1 MRCSRGYKGHGTIAC
16 ANLHCGRYR
25 DQSQDA
31 CMTVHQRNLSTP
43 IDPVKLDR
51 LAEVAVKVGLQLAPG
66 QDLLLTGPAA
76 ALPLV
81 RRIAEHA
88 YKAGAGLVTPFFS
101 DEDMTLARYRHGHD
115 ASFDRAA
122 DWLYE
127 GMAKALGNNTAR
139 LAIVGDNPM
148 LLSNEDPAKVSRASK
163 ANSMAYQPALQKVV
177 NFDVN
182 WNIVAYPSLSWA
194 KQVFPEDEEDVAV
207 AKLADAIFAASR
219 VDNENA
225 VAAWQKHNATLRSR
239 TEWLNAHGLRAL
251 HYSGPGTDLTVGLAD
266 GHEWEGGASTA
277 KNGIVCN
284 PNIPTEEVFTT
295 PHARRVSGY
304 VVSSKPLSYQG
315 TLIEDI
321 AVRFEEGRIV
331 DAKATRGEQVLN
343 NVLDTDE
350 GARRLG
356 EVALL
361 PHSSPISK
369 SGLLFF
375 NTLFDENAACHIA
388 LGQCYSKCFIDGGKL
403 TPEQIAA
410 QGGNK
415 SFIHIDWMIGSDQTD
430 IDGIHA
436 DGRRVPV
443 FRKGEWA

>member
-1 MRCSRGYKGHGTIAC
+1 MTI
-16 ANLHCGRYR
+16 
-25 DQSQDA
+25 
-31 CMTVHQRNLSTP
+31 HQRSP
-43 IDPVKLDR
+43 SASIDPVKLDR
-51 LAEVAVKVGLQLAPG
+51 LAEVAIKVGLQLKPG
-66 QDLLLTGPAA
+66 QNLLVTAPTV

-88 YKAGAGLVTPFFS
+88 YKAGAGLVTPILS
-101 DEDMTLARYRHGHD
+101 DEEVALSRYRFAPD

-122 DWLYE
+122 GWLYD
-127 GMAKALGNNTAR
+127 GMAKAFSDNTAR

-148 LLSNEDPAKVSRASK
+148 LLAGEDPAKVARASK
-163 ANSMAYQPALQKVV
+163 ANSMAYKPALERIV
-177 NFDVN
+177 NFDIN
-182 WNIVAYPSLSWA
+182 WNIIAYPSLAWA
-194 KQVFPEDEEDVAV
+194 KLVFPDDEENVAV

-219 VDNENA
+219 VDNDDA
-225 VAAWQKHNATLRSR
+225 VASWKKHNAVLRER
-239 TEWLNAHGLRAL
+239 TEWLNGQRFDAL
-251 HYSGPGTDLTVGLAD
+251 QYSGPGTDLLIGLAD

-277 KNGIVCN
+277 KNGITCN
-284 PNIPTEEVFTT
+284 ANIPTEEVFTT
-295 PHARRVSGY
+295 PHARRVSGH

-315 TLIEDI
+315 SLIDNI

-331 DAKATRGEQVLN
+331 EAKASRGEEVLN
-343 NVLDTDE
+343 KVLDTDE

-356 EVALL
+356 EVALV

-388 LGQCYSKCFIDGGKL
+388 LGQCYSKCFVDGTKL
-403 TPEQIAA
+403 KPEQIAA
-410 QGGNK
+410 QGGNE
-415 SFIHIDWMIGSDQTD
+415 SLIHIDWMIGSHETD